1 MEYPS
6 RRRTCFAGAG
16 AIPAESA
23 HRVERLDLFLH
34 GHSRAVAQ
42 SLLWPEAG
50 IEGISLNYLFVL
62 ALGIGIVAGL
72 RSLTAPA
79 VVAWGAHLSWLNLHG
94 SPLAFMGSTT
104 AVAIFSLLAIGE
116 LVADKLPIVP
126 KRTAP
131 APLMARIVTG
141 GLCGACLCAAVGK
154 SLLAG
159 TLLGG
164 IGGIVGAFLG
174 YGIRK
179 RLNLHIKDLLVAVC
193 EDVVA
198 VGLAFFLVSR

>member
-1 MEYPS
+1 M
-6 RRRTCFAGAG
+6 
-16 AIPAESA
+16 PAWSA
-23 HRVERLDLFLH
+23 NRVERLDLFLN

-42 SLLWPEAG
+42 SLFWAEAR
-50 IEGISLNYLFVL
+50 IESIFFSYVFLL
-62 ALGIGIVAGL
+62 ALAIGIVAGL

-79 VVAWGAHLSWLNLHG
+79 VVAWGAHLGWLNLQG

-104 AVAIFSLLAIGE
+104 AVAILSVLAIGE
-116 LVADKLPIVP
+116 LVADKLPMVP

-131 APLMARIVTG
+131 APLLARVVTG
-141 GLCGACLCAAVGK
+141 GLCGACLCAAAGK

-174 YGIRK
+174 YGTRR
-179 RLNLHIKDLLVAVC
+179 RLDLHIKDFIIAVC
-193 EDVVA
+193 EDLLA
-198 VGLAFFLVSR
+198 VGLALFLVSR